1 MSKVRHGQI
10 ASDLNKGIANGR
22 YPVGSLL
29 PTELEL
35 CAQYDTSRHTVR
47 AALKALQEL
56 GLVSRRKNVGTRVEA
71 ATASSR
77 FRQSLVSVEDL
88 VQFGATHLR
97 SIQAVEE
104 IVASSALANTLRC
117 VAGSRWL
124 HIAIVRMCDGAHA
137 QPLGWTDVY
146 VDAMYADIAE
156 LVRRQPQALTSTL
169 IEQRYGRGIAEIQQD
184 IQAVAI
190 PDSLADVLCAEAGTP
205 ALQIVRRYL
214 DASGEAFETSVTI
227 HPADRY
233 TFSTQLSRS
242 RDPAG

>member
-1 MSKVRHGQI
+1 MNKVRHGQI
-10 ASDLNKGIANGR
+10 AGNLSEGIASGR

-35 CAQYDTSRHTVR
+35 CAQYGTSRHTVR
-47 AALKALQEL
+47 AALSALQEL
-56 GLVSRRKNVGTRVEA
+56 GLVSRRKNVGTRVET
-71 ATASSR
+71 ATASNR

-104 IVASSALANTLRC
+104 VVADRTLANTLRC
-117 VAGSRWL
+117 EAGSRWL
-124 HIAIVRMCDGAHA
+124 HIAIVRMCSGAHD

-146 VDAMYADIAE
+146 VDAMYADIGE
-156 LVRRQPQALTSTL
+156 LVRQQPQALTSTL
-169 IEQRYGRGIAEIQQD
+169 IEQRYGRGIAKIQQD

-190 PDSLADVLCAEAGTP
+190 PASLADILCADAGTP

-214 DASGEAFETSVTI
+214 DASGEAFEISVTI

-233 TFSTQLSRS
+233 TFSTQLNRS
-242 RDPAG
+242 GDAAG